1 MPASLCQY
9 VGMRWKYVSCM
20 WQGMSLV
27 KMRMHKSCLILRCK
41 QLLTKTPVR
50 FNTFRILP
58 ACRSRCECPVFYP
71 HSCPPKLSEHGLCM
85 VFNARKIAVSA
96 FSALPERLFGDVIIP
111 LPPYGRAR
119 PVLQN
124 GLFRETVSAPV
135 WRVFVLSADCQCVAR
150 QVGKMLF
157 SRRNAPVRKLQGVS
171 DALAGLFFNI
181 WRCPVCPLSVC
192 TVIVRRSLRSA
203 REPWLCRRCRCGR

>member
-1 MPASLCQY
+1 
-9 VGMRWKYVSCM
+9 MRRKCVSCM

-71 HSCPPKLSEHGLCM
+71 HSCPPELPEHGLCM

-96 FSALPERLFGDVIIP
+96 FSALPERLFGDVIKP
-111 LPPYGRAR
+111 LLSCGRAR
-119 PVLQN
+119 PALQN

-135 WRVFVLSADCQCVAR
+135 WLVLCFP
-150 QVGKMLF
+150 LI
-157 SRRNAPVRKLQGVS
+157 VS
-171 DALAGLFFNI
+171 VLRDRLEKCFF
-181 WRCPVCPLSVC
+181 RAAMHP
-192 TVIVRRSLRSA
+192 
-203 REPWLCRRCRCGR
+203 

>member
-1 MPASLCQY
+1 
-9 VGMRWKYVSCM
+9 MRRKCVSCM

-58 ACRSRCECPVFYP
+58 A
-71 HSCPPKLSEHGLCM
+71 HSCPPELPEHGLCM

-96 FSALPERLFGDVIIP
+96 FSALPERLFGDVIKP
-111 LPPYGRAR
+111 LLSCGRAR
-119 PVLQN
+119 PALQN

-135 WRVFVLSADCQCVAR
+135 WLVFVFSADCQCVAR

-192 TVIVRRSLRSA
+192 AVIVRRSLRSA
-203 REPWLCRRCRCGR
+203 REPLLCRRCRCGR

>member
-1 MPASLCQY
+1 
-9 VGMRWKYVSCM
+9 MRWKCVSCM

-50 FNTFRILP
+50 FNTFRILT
-58 ACRSRCECPVFYP
+58 ACRSRCERPVFYP
-71 HSCPPKLSEHGLCM
+71 HSCPPELSEHGLCM
-85 VFNARKIAVSA
+85 VFNARKIAVSLL
-96 FSALPERLFGDVIIP
+96 SC
-111 LPPYGRAR
+111 GRAR
-119 PVLQN
+119 PARQN

-135 WRVFVLSADCQCVAR
+135 WLVFVFSADCQCVAR

-157 SRRNAPVRKLQGVS
+157 SRRNAPMRKLQGVS
-171 DALAGLFFNI
+171 DALAGVFFNI